1 MPHQCTNCGRTF
13 PDGSKEMLSGCPDCG
28 GNKFQFAPSS
38 TASSSTSSGSAD
50 SVSSGQATSESTGSS
65 AATPPNSRSDDRD
78 RSSTAPSD
86 SATRTGRPSDATEST
101 RAGDSSDDAR
111 ERSWPEHGR
120 RPPERERSSSST
132 EFSEWPDTARRPD
145 DRSAAARTKAGSDSR
160 SSESTTTDRTGAN
173 AENDSSGARAEIATS
188 SEDPVDD
195 RTGGERATSRSAGSD
210 RPAAPTNAVTAD
222 SENSAQANA
231 RADVVSDDE
240 LPPAHE
246 SPALSDAPPEHG
258 RVVSEPT
265 GEQPSLEDL
274 REELNQQFE
283 SIKILSPGQYE
294 LNLMELYDRDE
305 YIISLQEDGRYVIDV
320 PDSWRNGE

>member
-1 MPHQCTNCGRTF
+1 M
-13 PDGSKEMLSGCPDCG
+13 
-28 GNKFQFAPSS
+28 
-38 TASSSTSSGSAD
+38 
-50 SVSSGQATSESTGSS
+50 
-65 AATPPNSRSDDRD
+65 
-78 RSSTAPSD
+78 
-86 SATRTGRPSDATEST
+86 
-101 RAGDSSDDAR
+101 
-111 ERSWPEHGR
+111 
-120 RPPERERSSSST
+120 
-132 EFSEWPDTARRPD
+132 
-145 DRSAAARTKAGSDSR
+145 
-160 SSESTTTDRTGAN
+160 
-173 AENDSSGARAEIATS
+173 
-188 SEDPVDD
+188 
-195 RTGGERATSRSAGSD
+195 
-210 RPAAPTNAVTAD
+210 TAD